1 MLQSIHVGVERTT
14 SIVKSLRTF
23 SRLDSETKSYANIH
37 DLIDSSI
44 TILNNKIKDRIK
56 IVKDYKLK
64 HLVNCFPGKMS
75 QVFMNLLI
83 NALQSM
89 DNEGTITIITQK
101 KNRNCE
107 LIFRDTGTGMQK
119 EIQSKIFDPFFTTK
133 PVGEGTGMG
142 LSIVHGIIKDHNGDI
157 VVSSKPGQG
166 TEFKIVLPEN

>member
-1 MLQSIHVGVERTT
+1 
-14 SIVKSLRTF
+14 
-23 SRLDSETKSYANIH
+23 
-37 DLIDSSI
+37 
-44 TILNNKIKDRIK
+44 
-56 IVKDYKLK
+56 
-64 HLVNCFPGKMS
+64 MS